1 MELFE
6 ALVTNVIIWRLPTFS
21 CGEVSWRKWGIYYQG
36 DCVCRDT
43 RLCRHRPGC
52 VNLSFVS
59 SQHGHSIVLVR
70 CITSETKHDPWS
82 IPYHPKALFLDTSYT
97 STQQLE
103 SELLMSVTKSK
114 SWWGWGQR
122 SVCWTNPRPRK
133 TRLGHDKW
141 QHWSC
146 ASSSGSGGAGAGVRT
161 RPPRHHRPVCTGPAV
176 SRALVP
182 GLDQDPLLF
191 VTTDNVRRCGDRG
204 DTSELELQRSLESD
218 ANMWQTDIMKNL
230 QLIFSVYLLSE
241 VVSMIDKRVINNK
254 NSENNEGIND
264 FMYFL
269 VVSLKTMT
277 TYFPVGIIYR
287 IIKRQ

>member
-1 MELFE
+1 MFAGQTSGPGGLGLAMTSGNIGPVPAAAAVAGLVPVWGPGLRATIAQC
-6 ALVTNVIIWRLPTFS
+6 ALV
-21 CGEVSWRKWGIYYQG
+21 
-36 DCVCRDT
+36 
-43 RLCRHRPGC
+43 
-52 VNLSFVS
+52 
-59 SQHGHSIVLVR
+59 
-70 CITSETKHDPWS
+70 
-82 IPYHPKALFLDTSYT
+82 
-97 STQQLE
+97 
-103 SELLMSVTKSK
+103 
-114 SWWGWGQR
+114 
-122 SVCWTNPRPRK
+122 
-133 TRLGHDKW
+133 
-141 QHWSC
+141 
-146 ASSSGSGGAGAGVRT
+146 
-161 RPPRHHRPVCTGPAV
+161 PAV

>member
-1 MELFE
+1 MRMRTKKCLLDKPQAQEDS
-6 ALVTNVIIWRLPTFS
+6 AWPWQVATLV
-21 CGEVSWRKWGIYYQG
+21 
-36 DCVCRDT
+36 
-43 RLCRHRPGC
+43 LC
-52 VNLSFVS
+52 
-59 SQHGHSIVLVR
+59 Q
-70 CITSETKHDPWS
+70 
-82 IPYHPKALFLDTSYT
+82 
-97 STQQLE
+97 QQL
-103 SELLMSVTKSK
+103 
-114 SWWGWGQR
+114 
-122 SVCWTNPRPRK
+122 
-133 TRLGHDKW
+133 
-141 QHWSC
+141 
-146 ASSSGSGGAGAGVRT
+146 GAGVRT